1 MSYVDEELKDVK
13 PRKLEDLAGMENI
26 ADVLTK
32 EELVSIGNKVLC
44 EWEIDKKS
52 MDKWL
57 QDADDAMKLCLLERE
72 EKNTPWVGASNIK
85 YPLIATAVMQF
96 SSRSV
101 AEMSK
106 AGKVAK
112 YKVLGQDKQ
121 GVKSRKGARVAQ
133 HINYQIQ
140 EKMPNWFGER
150 DKLHNQLAVC
160 GTSFTK
166 TYYDPIS
173 GQNKSELVPY
183 DQIFINNGVKNLEEA
198 PRVSQ
203 LIYLTPTSLVEHQRY
218 GLFSDY
224 YKESEMELD
233 ETDPEP
239 IYHELLEQHT
249 YLDLDGDGLP
259 EPYVVVYHIAHKCVL
274 RIAPRFEYLLE
285 RSVFLNDKGKVKR
298 IVPEF
303 YYSDYH
309 FIPSPDGSFF
319 SVGFGSLLRD
329 TNHTINTLLN
339 QLINAGTLATMQGGF
354 IGKDLR
360 VKKDDLMLRP
370 GTWVPVDSASGAV
383 IKDAIVPLSYKEPS
397 MVLLQ
402 LLQKLIEGANNLTS
416 TSEVLTGTTDVTNA
430 SPNSVAM
437 LMQQGLKVY
446 SSIQRRIFRGFRK
459 ELQKL
464 LYLNSRYLNEEEY
477 LVLIDPEP
485 KELQEMYDDY
495 GRISD
500 YVLESLDI
508 VPIVD
513 IEDSTELEAMNKAQS
528 IMQAGMQFAQVGATD
543 PVMLAVEYYKS
554 MGIENIEALVPPPQP
569 PGPDPAAMQIQ
580 QEAQFKAKELELK
593 EREVNIKDAESQAK
607 IKETNANAMKI
618 MQEAQLS
625 PAKLQIE
632 SEKQRLQETE
642 HRTKTGLELE
652 KLQAGKE
659 NDRAKQVIEHR
670 KVEAMARRSNNT
682 GSSNGNK

>member
-1 MSYVDEELKDVK
+1 MSYVDEELKDIS
-13 PRKLEDLAGMENI
+13 PRNLEDLAGMDNI
-26 ADVLTK
+26 ATLLSKD
-32 EELVSIGNKVLC
+32 ELSSIGEKVLC

-52 MDKWL
+52 MSTWL
-57 QDADDAMKLCLLERE
+57 DDADDAMKLCLLERE
-72 EKNTPWVGASNIK
+72 EKNTPWLGASNIK
-85 YPLIATAVMQF
+85 YPLISTAVMQF

-112 YKVLGQDKQ
+112 YKVLGKDRQ
-121 GVKSRKGARVAQ
+121 GIKSRKGARVAM
-133 HINYQIQ
+133 HLNYQIQ
-140 EKMPNWFGER
+140 EKMTNWFGER

-166 TYYDPIS
+166 TYYDPITA
-173 GQNKSELVPY
+173 QNKSELVPY
-183 DQIFINNGVKNLEEA
+183 DQIFINNGVKNLEDA
-198 PRVSQ
+198 PRITQ
-203 LIYLTPTSLVEHQRY
+203 LIYLSPSSLVEHQRY
-218 GLFSDY
+218 GLFLDS
-224 YKESEMELD
+224 YKESEMVLD

-249 YLDLDGDGLP
+249 YLDLDKDGLP

-274 RIAPRFEYLLE
+274 RIAPRFEYLVD
-285 RSVFLNDKGKVKR
+285 RSIFLNDKGKVKR
-298 IVPEF
+298 IIPEVYF
-303 YYSDYH
+303 SDYH
-309 FIPSPDGSFF
+309 FIPSPDGSFL
-319 SVGFGSLLRD
+319 SIGFGSLLRD

-360 VKKDDLMLRP
+360 IKKDDLMLRP
-370 GTWVPVDSASGAV
+370 GQWVPVDSASGAT

-402 LLQKLIEGANNLTS
+402 LLDQLIKGANNLTS

-464 LYLNSRYLNEEEY
+464 VHLNSRYLDEQEY
-477 LVLIDPEP
+477 LTLIDPEP
-485 KELQEMYDDY
+485 KDLQEMYDIY
-495 GRISD
+495 GRIAD
-500 YVLESLDI
+500 YNLESLDI

-513 IEDSTELEAMNKAQS
+513 VEDSTELEAMNKAQS

-569 PGPDPAAMQIQ
+569 PGPDPMAIQAQ
-580 QEAQFKAKELELK
+580 QEGQFRAKELELK
-593 EREVNIKDAESQAK
+593 EREVNIKAAETEAK
-607 IKETNANAMKI
+607 IQETKANAMKI
-618 MQEAQLS
+618 MHEASIS
-625 PAKLQIE
+625 PAKLELEQN
-632 SEKQRLQETE
+632 KQRLTEAE
-642 HRTKTGLELE
+642 HRTRTGLELE
-652 KLQAGKE
+652 KLQAGRD
-659 NDRAKQVIEHR
+659 NDRAKQNIESR
-670 KVEAMARRSNNT
+670 KIDAMERRSNNQGTFT
-682 GSSNGNK
+682 GDR